1 VNAHDS
7 PERAPP
13 PPAFRA
19 WTDPWPWPLLCVVLV
34 LASWLFWRFDV
45 SATAAGRPASWQL
58 GVWSLFSATLAP
70 GSWVDLVIGCVSML
84 VLAVL
89 GMCLGADRA
98 TVLAVLLAWPL
109 SAAGLLA
116 WPGVPL
122 QDGSAAISYAMFSAL
137 GIHAIG
143 RTATRA
149 AGAVLLVMLA
159 IKLLLD
165 HAWSRPVGYD
175 PNWGTNLVYAA
186 HLCGA
191 LAGAV
196 CALLI
201 RQR

>member
-1 VNAHDS
+1 
-7 PERAPP
+7 
-13 PPAFRA
+13 
-19 WTDPWPWPLLCVVLV
+19 VLA
-34 LASWLFWRFDV
+34 LASWLFWRFEL
-45 SATAAGRPASWQL
+45 TAAPAGRPESWQQ
-58 GVWSLFSATLAP
+58 GVWSLVSVSLAP
-70 GSWVDLVIGCVSML
+70 GSWVDVVVAVGSML

-109 SAAGLLA
+109 SAAGLMA
-116 WPGVPL
+116 WPGVPA
-122 QDGSAAISYAMFSAL
+122 QDGSAAIPYAMFSAV

-149 AGAVLLVMLA
+149 AGAVLLAMLA

-196 CALLI
+196 CALFI
-201 RQR
+201 RRR